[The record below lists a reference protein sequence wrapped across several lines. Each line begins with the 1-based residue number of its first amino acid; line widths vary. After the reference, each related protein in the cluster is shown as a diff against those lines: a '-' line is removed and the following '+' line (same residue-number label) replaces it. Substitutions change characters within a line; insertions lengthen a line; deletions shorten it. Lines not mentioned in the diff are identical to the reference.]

1 MRQLVA
7 CVGVVGVVGMG
18 CLVSAQQRIGII
30 DDYHSWEGGFSIT
43 PHKVFNLFPREQ
55 KGREM
60 NLLLELIEERKLPAV
75 VIKGQISKFTNPKN
89 LTLKE
94 WSDSGRRSWITEP
107 GYKEEKY
114 EEVDW
119 MGGKAWVHTFTF
131 HLVDSYGKARDRFRM
146 KSIRY
151 MRKGSGYWFV
161 FYANPQFFEDYVRAW
176 DASLKTLK
184 WDDEKPNKDKE
195 GGGGL

>member
-1 MRQLVA
+1 MSRFTLA
-7 CVGVVGVVGMG
+7 GLIGVTSV
-18 CLVSAQQRIGII
+18 LVSTAFAQERIGII
-30 DDYHSWEGGFSIT
+30 DDYHSWEGQFSIT

-55 KGREM
+55 KGREV
-60 NLLLELIEERKLPAV
+60 NLLLELIEERKLPAN

-89 LTLKE
+89 ITVKE
-94 WSDSGRRSWITEP
+94 WSDAGRRSWITEP

-151 MRKGSGYWFV
+151 MRKGTGYWFV
-161 FYANPQFFEDYVRAW
+161 FYANPLFFEDYVRAW
-176 DASLKTLK
+176 DASLKSIK
-184 WDDEKPNKDKE
+184 WDDEKPAKAKD
-195 GGGGL
+195 GGG